1 MLIDFKEQSSSE
13 RYKLMAGSVVPRPIA
28 WIVTEGDVL
37 NIAPFSYF
45 TPLSSDPATMIVSIG
60 HRANGEPKDTLRN
73 LRENKKCVI
82 CIVDEEH
89 FEAMH
94 LSSKGLE
101 ANESELEVFNI
112 ATQRVLEDFPPMPT
126 NIKIAYF
133 CEYLQEVDL
142 KNSKTIPTIVEI
154 KHLYINDEIIS
165 DKDKVSFE
173 IDAIARVGRGYARL
187 GNEVLAPEFL

>member
-1 MLIDFKEQSSSE
+1 MLIDFNDKTSLE

-28 WIVTEGDVL
+28 WIVTEGEVL

-45 TPLSSDPATMIVSIG
+45 TPLSSEPATMIVSIG
-60 HRANGEPKDTLRN
+60 HRTNGEPKDTLRN
-73 LRENKKCVI
+73 LRGNKKCVI
-82 CIVDEEH
+82 CIVDDEH

-94 LSSKGLE
+94 LSSKSLDE
-101 ANESELEVFNI
+101 NESEFEVFDISNEK
-112 ATQRVLEDFPPMPT
+112 VLEDFPPMPK

-165 DKDKVSFE
+165 NKEKLSFE
-173 IDAIARVGRGYARL
+173 VDSIARVGRGYARL
-187 GNEVLAPEFL
+187 GDEILAPEFP

>member
-1 MLIDFKEQSSSE
+1 MLIDFKDQSSPE

-28 WIVTEGDVL
+28 WIVTEGEVL

-45 TPLSSDPATMIVSIG
+45 TPLSSAPATMIVSIG

-82 CIVDEEH
+82 CMVDEEH

-94 LSSKGLE
+94 LSSKSLE
-101 ANESELEVFNI
+101 EDESEFEVFDI
-112 ATQRVLEDFPPMPT
+112 ATEKVFEDFPPMPR

-154 KHLYINDEIIS
+154 KHLYIKDEIIS

-173 IDAIARVGRGYARL
+173 VDAIARVGHGYARL
-187 GNEVLAPEFL
+187 GDEVLAPKFP